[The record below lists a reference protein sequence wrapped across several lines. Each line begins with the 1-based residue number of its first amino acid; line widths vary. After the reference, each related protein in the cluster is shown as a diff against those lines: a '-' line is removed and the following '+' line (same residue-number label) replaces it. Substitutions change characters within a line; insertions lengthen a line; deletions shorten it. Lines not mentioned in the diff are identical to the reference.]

1 MTQENKTIQRK
12 LKGTIVS
19 DKMEKT
25 VVVSIDR
32 VRTHSKY
39 KKQYTSSKKYKVHDP
54 ENKGK
59 VGDIVE
65 FVACRPMSKDKR
77 WRLIKVVS

>member
-12 LKGTIVS
+12 LKGIIVS

-25 VVVSIDR
+25 IVVSIDH

-39 KKQYTSSKKYKVHDP
+39 KKQYTLSKKYKVHDP

-65 FVACRPMSKDKR
+65 FVACRPMSKEKR